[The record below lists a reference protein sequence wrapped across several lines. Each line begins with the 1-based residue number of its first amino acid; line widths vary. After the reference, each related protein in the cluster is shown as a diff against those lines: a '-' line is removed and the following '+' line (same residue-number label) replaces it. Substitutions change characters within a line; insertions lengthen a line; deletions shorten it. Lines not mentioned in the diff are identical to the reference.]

1 MTTPL
6 TTNVYAI
13 DAAHSS
19 AEFVVRHLM
28 IAKVRGRFTGLAG
41 TIHVPEGQHVPTEVD
56 VEIDTAT
63 VATSEAQR
71 DGHLKS
77 HDFFHAESFPKILF
91 KSTSITGTSDGFDLT
106 GDLTIRD
113 QTQSVTL
120 KATYEGETKDPWGN
134 TRLGFE
140 AHGKV
145 NRKDFGLTWNA
156 ALETGGVAV
165 GDEVKIEISV
175 EGVLQ
180 K

>member
-77 HDFFHAESFPKILF
+77 PDFFHAESFPKILF

-134 TRLGFE
+134 TRIG
-140 AHGKV
+140 ATAKGKLK
-145 NRKDFGLTWNA
+145 RSDFGLVWNA
-156 ALETGGVAV
+156 PMETGGFML
-165 GDEVKIEISV
+165 GDEVKIEFDIQFV
-175 EGVLQ
+175 KV
-180 K
+180 